1 MFGPLKSLLFLAV
14 LWLPLSFFV
23 WFYFAQLFVMPVAGL
38 ANWALEGWLPAVF
51 DGYEQTRHAPKPP
64 HGGPR

>member
-23 WFYFAQLFVMPVAGL
+23 WFYLRQLWV
-38 ANWALEGWLPAVF
+38 
-51 DGYEQTRHAPKPP
+51 
-64 HGGPR
+64 